1 MSADV
6 DAESFMPDGLTC
18 VSEDTNTDDIA
29 DLIQREF
36 VHHLVVVDKDGK
48 FAGIASSWDVAREVS
63 LDAKAFPYN
72 RELWTKTKA
81 KPEETLQMQ

>member
-36 VHHLVVVDKDGK
+36 VHHLVVVNKDGN
-48 FAGIASSWDVAREVS
+48 FARIASSWDVAREVS

-81 KPEETLQMQ
+81 KPEETPQMQ